1 MSNHPFDPEKSKLY
15 NALIDAVNRSPHF
28 ANIPLPAIID
38 NQLEELIQKFKY
50 DQLPKEYHPSFD
62 PPKED
67 EKDEKDL
74 ADGDEEV
81 AAGDDA
87 AIAGG
92 EAGTGILDAIP
103 GLDILGAIGGAVLAG
118 IMSHREK
125 MQEKAEQAVAPLTS
139 NVDTQIGLSGSEAL
153 S

>member
-1 MSNHPFDPEKSKLY
+1 MAQQRASVQPNVKE
-15 NALIDAVNRSPHF
+15 DA
-28 ANIPLPAIID
+28 
-38 NQLEELIQKFKY
+38 QT
-50 DQLPKEYHPSFD
+50 

-67 EKDEKDL
+67 EKVEKDEKDL

-103 GLDILGAIGGAVLAG
+103 GLDILGAVGGAILAG